1 MMKNIAFNHT
11 SYFKALLCI
20 ALLTPLNFAFSF
32 AYIFANE
39 SNGVDLVTHPSGYNG
54 SGGTLTITVGIDP
67 ISPNAADMVISTQN
81 VISVFNNMASTTP
94 NISFG
99 SIPSQ
104 VDFESVLLHEMGH
117 SLGLAHCNLATESG
131 LSGSN
136 QDYTKT
142 TDGANDTFDLNPGLD
157 GVIGSADDVRGDD
170 ENLNYFKISDNN
182 PFTITSTVDQ
192 TTYSRDLLDLP
203 SGNFS
208 ANGERDVSV
217 LLGFNSTEAVM
228 QQGSIVGEVQRTLA
242 ADDVAGLK
250 YGEAGVDE
258 IAGTID
264 DYTLVL
270 NYVGLTDVAD
280 IVIAFDDTQ
289 TGFAVSQS
297 GADLINANHAAI
309 TSSRIYFNTGYNW
322 FFNTSLSVEDI
333 AVNTSKATLFPNPTN
348 DFVSISNSNA
358 IERIAIY
365 DINGRLIQTKQL
377 DSNNALDKITI
388 DISDFESG
396 IYLFVIKSDNGQ
408 QIERIIKN

>member
-258 IAGTID
+258 IAGTTD

>member
-1 MMKNIAFNHT
+1 MKNIAFNHT

-258 IAGTID
+258 IAGTTD

>member
-1 MMKNIAFNHT
+1 MKNIAFNHT

-81 VISVFNNMASTTP
+81 VISVFNNMVSTTP

-157 GVIGSADDVRGDD
+157 GIIGSADDVRGDD

-182 PFTITSTVDQ
+182 PFTITNTVDQ

-309 TSSRIYFNTGYNW
+309 TTSRIYFNTGYNW

-333 AVNTSKATLFPNPTN
+333 AVNASKATLFPNPTN
-348 DFVSISNSNA
+348 DFISISNSNT

-365 DINGRLIQTKQL
+365 DINGRLIQTKKL

-396 IYLFVIKSDNGQ
+396 IYLFVMKSDNGQ

>member
-1 MMKNIAFNHT
+1 MKNIAFNHT

>member
-1 MMKNIAFNHT
+1 MKNIAFNHT

-39 SNGVDLVTHPSGYNG
+39 SNGIDLVTHPSGYNG

-157 GVIGSADDVRGDD
+157 GIIGSADDVRGDD

-208 ANGERDVSV
+208 ANGERDVSI